1 MSDTVRVS
9 MPAVVVPRER
19 LEDLMCNALEGG
31 ITYWAERV
39 EIIGDWPKDCEWAH
53 EAIARGC
60 AFKVYH
66 NEDECDTVIDHA
78 CNLLPKALG
87 KLAVEFP
94 HQWSLFLEEQDD
106 AETADIV
113 FQLYVFGEVVYG

>member
-19 LEDLMCNALEGG
+19 LEDLMCSALEGG
-31 ITYWAERV
+31 ITYWADAV
-39 EIIGDWPKDCEWAH
+39 KVLGDWPEGCEWAH

-60 AFKVYH
+60 EFVVYH
-66 NEDECDTVIDHA
+66 GEENDVVLDHA

-87 KLAVEFP
+87 KLAVEYP
-94 HQWSLFLEEQDD
+94 HQWALFLEEQDD
-106 AETADIV
+106 AETADLV